1 MRQYALNLEKQ
12 GISYD
17 RYRELIHFCRQYA
30 ELEKENREL
39 IRTAAAETAGEYAEI
54 LISAICGGEL
64 PYRYLALPYSEAQYK
79 RIRRSFF
86 KRLHELKK

>member
-1 MRQYALNLEKQ
+1 MRDYALRLDRS

-17 RYRELIHFCRQYA
+17 RYRELMHFCKQY
-30 ELEKENREL
+30 EDLDRNHREL
-39 IRTAAAETAGEYAEI
+39 IRTAAEETAGEYAEI

-79 RIRRSFF
+79 RIRRLFF
-86 KRLHELKK
+86 KRLHELKQ